1 MQILE
6 LVRESVYPRVI
17 FESLLDQIERLQTEN
32 RRLLYGD
39 GDDGMSIDGVEGM
52 SINEDGT

>member
-1 MQILE
+1 
-6 LVRESVYPRVI
+6 VI

-39 GDDGMSIDGVEGM
+39 GDGGMSIDGVEGL
-52 SINEDGT
+52 SINEDGM